1 MAARVAPEGIVIHQP
16 LHTLRIYS
24 HPACLL
30 HSNGAGH
37 PESPARLSVVLD
49 GLRAAGLRGVE
60 WCDAPAATRAQLRL
74 AHSSAHITHILDTPI
89 HDLVMLDEDTGMTQ
103 HSAEAALR
111 AVGAACAAV
120 DAVVLGECE
129 RAFCAVR
136 PPGHHATPEQAMGF
150 CLFNAIAVAAR
161 YAIERH
167 FLERIAIVDFDV
179 HHGNGTQAC
188 FENEPRVMYLST
200 HERGIYPHTGLQ
212 WERGVGNIHNVPL
225 PHGSDSTRFR
235 TAYQQ
240 VLLPELEDFRPQLL
254 LISAGF
260 DAHRADPLADMQLEA
275 DDFAWITR
283 ELVSLALRHS
293 RGRVVSLLEG
303 GYDLTALRESAVA
316 HARELAE

>member
-1 MAARVAPEGIVIHQP
+1 MATRAAREVTAIHQS
-16 LHTLRIYS
+16 LYSLRIYT

-30 HSNGAGH
+30 HSNGEGH
-37 PESPARLSVVLD
+37 PESPARLATVLD
-49 GLRAAGLRGVE
+49 GLRNAGLRGVE
-60 WCDAPAATRAQLRL
+60 WCEAHAATRAQLRL
-74 AHSSAHITHILDTPI
+74 VHDSRHIAHILDTPV
-89 HDLVMLDEDTGMTQ
+89 HEHRVLDEDTAMNA

-111 AVGAACAAV
+111 AAGAACDAV
-120 DAVVLGECE
+120 DAVMQGECE

-136 PPGHHATPEQAMGF
+136 PPGHHATPDQAMGF
-150 CLFNAIAVAAR
+150 CLFNSAAIAAR

-167 FLERIAIVDFDV
+167 FLERVAIVDFDV

-188 FENEPRVMYLST
+188 FEEEPRVMYLST

-225 PHGSDSTRFR
+225 PHGTDSEHFR
-235 TAYQQ
+235 ATWRE
-240 VLLPELEDFRPQLL
+240 VLLPELDDFRPQLL

-260 DAHRADPLADMQLEA
+260 DAHHADPLANMRLES

-283 ELVSLALRHS
+283 ELLAIAQRHG

-303 GYDLTALRESAVA
+303 GYNLAALRESAVA
-316 HARELAE
+316 HVRELAG